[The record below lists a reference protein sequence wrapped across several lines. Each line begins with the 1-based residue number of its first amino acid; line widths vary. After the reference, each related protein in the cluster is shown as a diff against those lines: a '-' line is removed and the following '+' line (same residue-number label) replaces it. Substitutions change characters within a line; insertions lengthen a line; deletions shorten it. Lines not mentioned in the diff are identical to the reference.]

1 MTHLRLFSTLTNDRI
16 LLQVMW
22 SVLLMLYSN
31 SRLITEEKVSHFV
44 NRIVCLALDV
54 PIPKEITVNSVQ
66 VRRITVGE
74 ISDDAP
80 GTPLSFTKMMSVASS
95 FVIPEPKDN
104 AAERSNFLATAKA
117 TYFDETGEEI
127 TMTTDSELNVA
138 FAQHLNGV
146 ANNAHF
152 RIIVSIP
159 KD

>member
-1 MTHLRLFSTLTNDRI
+1 VHRR
-16 LLQVMW
+16 
-22 SVLLMLYSN
+22 
-31 SRLITEEKVSHFV
+31 
-44 NRIVCLALDV
+44 
-54 PIPKEITVNSVQ
+54 SVQ

-80 GTPLSFTKMMSVASS
+80 GTPLSLSFTKMMSVASN
-95 FVIPEPKDN
+95 FVIPEPKNN

-117 TYFDETGEEI
+117 TYCDETGEEI
-127 TMTTDSELNVA
+127 TMSTDSELNVA

-152 RIIVSIP
+152 RVIVSIP